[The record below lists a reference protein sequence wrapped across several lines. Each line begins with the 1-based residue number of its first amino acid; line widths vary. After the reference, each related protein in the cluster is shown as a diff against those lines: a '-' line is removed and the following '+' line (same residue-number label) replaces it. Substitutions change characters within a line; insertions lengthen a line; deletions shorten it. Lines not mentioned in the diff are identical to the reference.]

1 MAKEKTSANYYGQ
14 FKFLS
19 FKIGVQKPCRFY
31 LQPQNMTIGERII
44 HWYNENGRKMPWRET
59 TDAYKIWI
67 SEVILQQTRVAQG
80 ENYYYRFIE
89 RFPNIKSLAT
99 AEIDEVMKYWEGL
112 GYYSRARNLHAA
124 AQQLMNDYGGKFPET
139 HEEIIKLK
147 GLGPYSSRAIGS
159 FAFGNVTGVIDGNVF
174 RVMSRVL
181 NDFSPI
187 DAPSTRLHFQLIID
201 KWVHNLA
208 SSPFNQGIMDIG
220 STICT
225 PTQPACLLCPLEDVC
240 GARNEG
246 SITLLPVKGK
256 KMVRKTR
263 YFHFYLIENEQ
274 NEILI
279 RRRAAKGIWGG
290 LWEIPSVE
298 VEKTAWDEKKSDY
311 PEAQYFHA
319 LKHIF
324 THFDME
330 LQVFR
335 LPLENYSKT
344 EQEIAISKAQID
356 NYSFPKAILKVFEK
370 YIKA

>member
-1 MAKEKTSANYYGQ
+1 
-14 FKFLS
+14 
-19 FKIGVQKPCRFY
+19 
-31 LQPQNMTIGERII
+31 MTIGERIVQ
-44 HWYNENGRKMPWRET
+44 WYAENGRKMPWRET

-80 ENYYYRFIE
+80 ENYYYRFVEI
-89 RFPNIKSLAT
+89 FPNIESLAN

-139 HEEIIKLK
+139 HTEIIKLK

-159 FAFGNVTGVIDGNVF
+159 FAFGNPTGVIDGNVF

-187 DAPSTRLHFQLIID
+187 DAPSTRNNFQVIID
-201 KWVHNLA
+201 KWVSNVA

-225 PTQPACLLCPLEDVC
+225 PTQPACLLCPLEDIC
-240 GARNEG
+240 NARSEG
-246 SITLLPVKGK
+246 SVTLLPIKGK
-256 KMVRKTR
+256 KMERKTR
-263 YFHFYLIENEQ
+263 YFHFFLIENADK
-274 NEILI
+274 EIVI
-279 RRRAAKGIWGG
+279 RRRPAKGIWGG
-290 LWEIPSVE
+290 LWEIPSAE
-298 VEKTAWDEKKSDY
+298 VEKKAWDEKKSMY
-311 PEAQYFHA
+311 PNAQYHHA

-330 LQVFR
+330 LQVFT
-335 LPLENYSKT
+335 LSADDYQLAENELFIPK
-344 EQEIAISKAQID
+344 EKREV
-356 NYSFPKAILKVFEK
+356 YSFPKAILKIFEDYYK
-370 YIKA
+370 